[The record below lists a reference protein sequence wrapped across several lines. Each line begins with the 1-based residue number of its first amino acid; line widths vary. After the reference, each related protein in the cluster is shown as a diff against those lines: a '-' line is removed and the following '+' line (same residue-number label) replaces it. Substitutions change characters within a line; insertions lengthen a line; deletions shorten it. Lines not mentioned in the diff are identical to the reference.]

1 MAGKRIDLTG
11 QRFGMLTA
19 RACVGRRD
27 HKALWQCKCD
37 CGNMTYVVSSVLR
50 AGKTRSCGCLARNNG
65 AGNRTHGKSR
75 TKLYHIFHAMH
86 QRCYNPKFK
95 FYDYYGGRGIK
106 ICQEWHD
113 LDTFWDW
120 AMSHGYKDGLS
131 IERKDVDGDYSP
143 DNCCWI
149 TMDRQHRNCRN
160 TLFVEWQGEMV
171 RVTDLAKEY
180 GKPYDT
186 LKYRIK
192 AGWTLEEA
200 LTRPVKKKAA
210 PRCGRPRDGKEKMM
224 VASV

>member
-50 AGKTRSCGCLARNNG
+50 AGHTRSCGCLARNNG
-65 AGNRTHGKSR
+65 AGNRTHGKSK

-95 FYDYYGGRGIK
+95 WYCYYGGRGIK
-106 ICQEWHD
+106 ICQ
-113 LDTFWDW
+113 
-120 AMSHGYKDGLS
+120 
-131 IERKDVDGDYSP
+131 
-143 DNCCWI
+143 
-149 TMDRQHRNCRN
+149 
-160 TLFVEWQGEMV
+160 EWQGEMV

-180 GKPYDT
+180 GIHYDT
-186 LKYRIK
+186 LKNRIK
-192 AGWTLEEA
+192 SGWTLEEA

-210 PRCGRPRDGKEKMM
+210 PRCARPRDGKEKMM

>member
-1 MAGKRIDLTG
+1 MARKRIDLTG

-19 RACVGRRD
+19 RACVGHRD

-37 CGNMTYVVSSVLR
+37 CGNMTYVVANALR
-50 AGKTRSCGCLARNNG
+50 AGNTRSCGCLAKNNG

-120 AMSHGYKDGLS
+120 AMSHGYEEGLS

-143 DNCCWI
+143 ENCCWV

-160 TLFVEWQGEMV
+160 TLFVEFRGE
-171 RVTDLAKEY
+171 RVPMAQLAREY
-180 GKPYDT
+180 GIHYDT

-192 AGWTLEEA
+192 TGWTMEEA

-210 PRCGRPRDGKEKMM
+210 PRCARPRDGKEKMM
-224 VASV
+224 VALV